1 MSSVGDARVL
11 LHTAGRL
18 ALGGL
23 WALLALNEPATGQQ
37 PQAPPVFPAGVETV
51 RVDVVVTDSK
61 GQPVSGLRRED
72 FVVRE
77 DGVVQQVVDFEAIGT
92 PQVPEPQTAPAAAAA
107 PSEAPAAPV
116 ALPASFLIV
125 FDEPHL
131 TLEAARNARAFVR
144 ELLKTVGEGDR
155 VTLVAG
161 QDGRWWSGVGP
172 KGAQEVAQ
180 QLEAVNGRRDS
191 ASADELMTPYEAMRI
206 VRGDRQVENVVRRR
220 AENESELQGP
230 ASVQALADQV
240 PLRARAVYDDA
251 MQHLRRL
258 LDLVATSLELNPR
271 QRGRTTLVLVSGG
284 FLDDAQLGE
293 YRELARRFVRAGVTL
308 YFYDAR
314 ALSTGHLTGAD
325 EAARMAGRSGNIRDR
340 DIFNA
345 RSDELR
351 LQEEALAGDAAGSMR
366 LADETGGFTIRV
378 SDASGLER
386 LASDARHYYLLGYA
400 PSNTR
405 RDGRLRRIAVEVRA
419 PGSSVRARK
428 AYYAPSEKDARAAAK
443 VPGAAP
449 EPAPSAATARSEA
462 ATRYLA
468 LVGGHRAT
476 PRAEDLDALAR
487 IPPREL
493 KKTVAAVS
501 LDAGCAFDCRRAA
514 VVLHT
519 DAALSRLRAGDVR
532 AADEQRGLA
541 IELLGG
547 LEGAPDA
554 ADFERLFYH
563 TLGDQELSLWHV
575 AEAIERFDA
584 LVKAY
589 PQDAE
594 ARLARGR
601 ADEFGLYLLGMVA
614 QAPRTQQGEMSSST
628 FELNRYQRSRAGAP
642 VASGPETYRRSAIE
656 CYREALRLEPKL
668 VEAQLRLGHVLWL
681 DGKTDEAVRELAA
694 VAGGSSPEARQLAHL
709 LLSRIEDERGRL
721 KDALAHAEA
730 AVAARPLW
738 QSGRLALADLL
749 RRTGQPEE
757 ARLTVAQT
765 VAVPDDRASE
775 DGWLRYNL
783 GAGERAAATLQA
795 LRAMVHP

>member
-1 MSSVGDARVL
+1 M
-11 LHTAGRL
+11 
-18 ALGGL
+18 
-23 WALLALNEPATGQQ
+23 
-37 PQAPPVFPAGVETV
+37 
-51 RVDVVVTDSK
+51 
-61 GQPVSGLRRED
+61 
-72 FVVRE
+72 
-77 DGVVQQVVDFEAIGT
+77 
-92 PQVPEPQTAPAAAAA
+92 
-107 PSEAPAAPV
+107 
-116 ALPASFLIV
+116 

-131 TLEAARNARAFVR
+131 TLEAARTARAFVR

-172 KGAQEVAQ
+172 KGAQDVAQ

-378 SDASGLER
+378 SDASGLDR

-400 PSNTR
+400 PTNTR

-419 PGSSVRARK
+419 PGSERAR
-428 AYYAPSEKDARAAAK
+428 AQG
-443 VPGAAP
+443 V
-449 EPAPSAATARSEA
+449 
-462 ATRYLA
+462 L
-468 LVGGHRAT
+468 
-476 PRAEDLDALAR
+476 RAE
-487 IPPREL
+487 RE
-493 KKTVAAVS
+493 
-501 LDAGCAFDCRRAA
+501 
-514 VVLHT
+514 
-519 DAALSRLRAGDVR
+519 
-532 AADEQRGLA
+532 
-541 IELLGG
+541 
-547 LEGAPDA
+547 
-554 ADFERLFYH
+554 
-563 TLGDQELSLWHV
+563 
-575 AEAIERFDA
+575 
-584 LVKAY
+584 
-589 PQDAE
+589 
-594 ARLARGR
+594 GR
-601 ADEFGLYLLGMVA
+601 ARRGHG
-614 QAPRTQQGEMSSST
+614 PGR
-628 FELNRYQRSRAGAP
+628 RAGACALGGHGAVGGRHALP
-642 VASGPETYRRSAIE
+642 GARRRPSRARRARRISTRSPASRRASSRRRS
-656 CYREALRLEPKL
+656 
-668 VEAQLRLGHVLWL
+668 
-681 DGKTDEAVRELAA
+681 
-694 VAGGSSPEARQLAHL
+694 
-709 LLSRIEDERGRL
+709 
-721 KDALAHAEA
+721 
-730 AVAARPLW
+730 RP
-738 QSGRLALADLL
+738 
-749 RRTGQPEE
+749 
-757 ARLTVAQT
+757 
-765 VAVPDDRASE
+765 
-775 DGWLRYNL
+775 
-783 GAGERAAATLQA
+783 
-795 LRAMVHP
+795 